1 MSLFADKALSFSPQ
15 LAATIGLE
23 AAVLLG
29 VLADVARYRDTS
41 GWVVLRSQQLESWLP
56 FWPAQDIQRISQS
69 LAGMGL
75 INLRGAPYLSSQIL
89 EFQLTAESVAAAPA
103 QPIVQPQPVAQV
115 QPMAASMAPV
125 NSPLLAAPQ
134 RAQPAQTPAFQS
146 AAGLNAQL
154 LASEWQPDAEC
165 LRMLAQMGIERDF
178 ALSLLPEFV
187 SYWRQKRVAHYAW
200 GNRFLKHAIKRW
212 RDHQLQQAKI
222 EQSSAI
228 VSTWRP
234 HEDAMAIM
242 LRDGIDRQ
250 FIENCIAEFI
260 LYWRG
265 RGEHSSTW
273 DSKFLQHVRHQW
285 ASYTATLGHDSTPR
299 LMSPNWQPSAD
310 AYDILQMAAIDLQF
324 AREMVPEF
332 VLYWL
337 EAKQA
342 HASWNTK
349 FITHVKYRWARR
361 HDQAWQGETDG
372 FVATHTD
379 NSWASEL

>member
-23 AAVLLG
+23 GAVLLG
-29 VLADVARYRDTS
+29 VLHDVARYRDTS
-41 GWVVLRSQQLESWLP
+41 GWIVLRAQQLENWLP
-56 FWPAQDIQRISQS
+56 FWPAQDIQRISQTLVS
-69 LAGMGL
+69 MGL
-75 INLRGAPYLSSQIL
+75 LQLRGAPYLSSQVL
-89 EFQLTAESVAAAPA
+89 EFQLSAESLGLEQSAAPA
-103 QPIVQPQPVAQV
+103 VATAPAARSAPPVQAARAPQPPAVAAVPAV
-115 QPMAASMAPV
+115 Q
-125 NSPLLAAPQ
+125 
-134 RAQPAQTPAFQS
+134 QPA
-146 AAGLNAQL
+146 LNAQL
-154 LASEWQPDAEC
+154 LAGEWQPDAEC
-165 LRMLAQMGIERDF
+165 FRMLAQMGIDREF
-178 ALSLLPEFV
+178 AISLLPEFV

-200 GNRFLKHAIKRW
+200 GNRFLKHAIKKW
-212 RDHQLQQAKI
+212 RDHQLHQAKI
-222 EQSSAI
+222 DQSTGMEAS
-228 VSTWRP
+228 WRP

-265 RGEHSSTW
+265 RGEASSTW

-285 ASYTATLGHDSTPR
+285 ASYTATLGQDTTPR
-299 LMSPNWQPSAD
+299 VMVPNWQPSAD
-310 AYDILQMAAIDLQF
+310 AYDILHMAAIDYQF
-324 AREMVPEF
+324 AREQVPEF

-337 EAKQA
+337 ESKQP

-379 NSWASEL
+379 NSWATGL